1 MTETTLKTSFRE
13 RINDFLSIKESK
25 CTNTCS
31 FSINLRRNK
40 YHFDKNYTEVVL
52 LSAR

>member
-1 MTETTLKTSFRE
+1 MTGMISKWSFRE
-13 RINDFLSIKESK
+13 RINDLSSIKESK
-25 CTNTCS
+25 CENTCS
-31 FSINLRRNK
+31 FSINLKRNK